1 MWVGVDNGQCTV
13 YCVGGGIHVYVD
25 TLVQVFAIVAETVVF
40 PYITADSKSAPPIAG
55 FVPPI
60 APLHRR

>member
-25 TLVQVFAIVAETVVF
+25 TLVQVFAAAVYTMHVEYV
-40 PYITADSKSAPPIAG
+40 SKAAHEI
-55 FVPPI
+55 
-60 APLHRR
+60 